1 MSEAPTQEASLL
13 VHEIY
18 LSIQGESTY
27 VGLPCIFI
35 RLTGCDLRCSYC
47 DTAYA
52 FKGGKRM
59 NVSLVLEEV
68 NAMAERFAR
77 DPAHD
82 GCRLPLVEITG
93 GEPMLQRSTPALM
106 AQLCDAGYRV
116 LLETS
121 GAHDVSSVDERV
133 IRIVDLKCPSSGE
146 SERMVWE
153 NLDHLRGKDELKMVI
168 ATHEDYRWC
177 REQIR
182 DRKLAEL
189 CPILVSWCAPLSEGQ
204 QDEALKPGP
213 SPQELI
219 SRKELVE
226 QLVHDALPVRF
237 QAQLHKIIWPADQKG
252 V

>member
-1 MSEAPTQEASLL
+1 MSEGLVQKATLL

-18 LSIQGESTY
+18 MSIQGESTY
-27 VGLPCIFI
+27 AGLPCIFI

-59 NVSLVLEEV
+59 SLDEVLAAV
-68 NAMAERFAR
+68 NAMAEAYGHRT
-77 DPAHD
+77 AHD
-82 GCRLPLVEITG
+82 GCRLPLVELTG
-93 GEPMLQRSTPALM
+93 GEPLLQRHAPELM

-121 GAHDVSSVDERV
+121 GAHDISRVDARVSRV
-133 IRIVDLKCPSSGE
+133 VDLKCPSSGE
-146 SERMVWE
+146 SQRMHWE
-153 NLDHLRGKDELKMVI
+153 NLEHLCARDELKMVV

-177 REQIR
+177 REQVLER
-182 DRKLAEL
+182 QLAKI
-189 CPILVSWCAPLSEGQ
+189 CPVLVSWCAPLSGSQ
-204 QDEALKPGP
+204 QDEALHPGP
-213 SPQELI
+213 SPEELI

-226 QLVHDALPVRF
+226 QLVSDALPVRF
-237 QAQLHKIIWPADQKG
+237 QAQLHKIIWPADQQG